1 MSILPHNKTYS
12 NLAINLN
19 SKKLLTKSKKKH
31 QKKKLKF
38 KKKIKQKKLVILT
51 VTV

>member
-19 SKKLLTKSKKKH
+19 SKKSYLQKAKKNI
-31 QKKKLKF
+31 KKLKF
-38 KKKIKQKKLVILT
+38 KKIKQKLVILT
-51 VTV
+51 VTI